1 MHSTVTRVI
10 GDPSCGSAAESRENG
25 AKPRATVLITGI
37 GCVGKSML
45 RRRVAEALG
54 GRVVTVD
61 RDDAAADPPVAPH
74 QVLVVESVHGLEQP
88 PETWDLVV
96 YLLPPPGHA
105 LRWLGRGLAWL
116 RTGRVDR
123 PPRAVRRPW
132 SLLNL
137 PLIVRLV
144 ARNIWNARRWVR
156 GDLDVLETKFGG
168 SEVVTGDA
176 ADGLLAIERAAIG
189 TQEGRGHE

>member
-1 MHSTVTRVI
+1 MQSTVTRAE
-10 GDPSCGSAAESRENG
+10 GDQSCGPGGESPAN
-25 AKPRATVLITGI
+25 ATKPRATVLITGI
-37 GCVGKSML
+37 GCVGKSTL

-54 GRVVTVD
+54 ARVVNVD
-61 RDDAAADPPVAPH
+61 RDDGVADPPVAPD

-96 YLLPPPGHA
+96 YLLPPPGHV

-132 SLLNL
+132 SPLNL
-137 PLIVRLV
+137 PLIVHLV
-144 ARNIWNARRWVR
+144 ARNIWNARPWVR
-156 GDLDVLETKFGG
+156 GDLEVLETKFGG
-168 SEVVTGDA
+168 RAVVTGDTE
-176 ADGLLAIERAAIG
+176 DGLRAIERAVIG
-189 TQEGRGHE
+189 SQDGGSDE

>member
-1 MHSTVTRVI
+1 MTDS
-10 GDPSCGSAAESRENG
+10 SEN
-25 AKPRATVLITGI
+25 ATKPRATVLITGI
-37 GCVGKSML
+37 GCVGKSTL
-45 RRRVAEALG
+45 RRRVADALG
-54 GRVVTVD
+54 ERVVDVD

-105 LRWLGRGLAWL
+105 QRWFDRGMAWL
-116 RTGRVDR
+116 RAGRVDR

-144 ARNIWNARRWVR
+144 VRNIWNARRWVR
-156 GDLDVLETKFGG
+156 GDAQVLE
-168 SEVVTGDA
+168 A
-176 ADGLLAIERAAIG
+176 ADWQRVVITRDADTAFRDMCAFLETTDTER
-189 TQEGRGHE
+189 TDDRG